1 MVVLAMLNN
10 IQGYVT
16 TGKNTSKALAD
27 ESKEIYQQLGEQ
39 EFLHVYAI
47 DQCDYGLD
55 INSRHNL
62 CRISEE
68 DFFNNIR
75 WNHGVYVPFVPESAQ
90 GMTATYNTPDVEI
103 LVVDKNVYNRIQ
115 FSNKTSYS
123 NTAGNN
129 FQIVRF
135 RKGERIA
142 DSALFY
148 DYSQT
153 YVLTIY
159 KEELLNNP
167 IKIRLEIESPI
178 MQDIIMTAEKDYTIH
193 LNPGC
198 YWYEIEVTEPINEY
212 IFTLQSVPVTLYSY
226 EVLDI

>member
-1 MVVLAMLNN
+1 M
-10 IQGYVT
+10 
-16 TGKNTSKALAD
+16 
-27 ESKEIYQQLGEQ
+27 
-39 EFLHVYAI
+39 
-47 DQCDYGLD
+47 
-55 INSRHNL
+55 
-62 CRISEE
+62 
-68 DFFNNIR
+68 
-75 WNHGVYVPFVPESAQ
+75 
-90 GMTATYNTPDVEI
+90 
-103 LVVDKNVYNRIQ
+103 
-115 FSNKTSYS
+115 
-123 NTAGNN
+123 
-129 FQIVRF
+129 RF
-135 RKGERIA
+135 IKGERIA

-178 MQDIIMTAEKDYTIH
+178 MQDIIMTAEKDYAIH
-193 LNPGC
+193 LNPGR